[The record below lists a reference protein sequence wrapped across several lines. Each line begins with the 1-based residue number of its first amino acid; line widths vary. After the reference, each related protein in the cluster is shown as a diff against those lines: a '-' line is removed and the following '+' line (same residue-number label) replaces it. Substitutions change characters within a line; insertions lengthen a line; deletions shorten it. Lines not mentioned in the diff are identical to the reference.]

1 MVELRFKKLTE
12 TAQIPRLATENAA
25 CFDLVVDRIEEV
37 APGKIKLFF
46 GLACEFPD
54 DYKLCIV
61 PRSSFNHKDWVMQ
74 NSPGQVDPDYRGEI
88 AMYLQA
94 FPVGVEV
101 THNIFADTSEGELV
115 YPDSPYQVGDRAAQ
129 AFLQAIV
136 PTRILEVGEVS
147 VTKRGTGGF
156 GSTGVGELAIN

>member
-1 MVELRFKKLTE
+1 MIELRFKKLTE
-12 TAQIPRLATENAA
+12 TAVIPKLATEGAA
-25 CFDLVVDRIEEV
+25 CFDLVVDRVEQV
-37 APGKIKLFF
+37 SPGKVKLFF
-46 GLACEFPD
+46 GLACEFQD

-88 AMYLQA
+88 AAFLQA
-94 FPVGVEV
+94 FPIGIESEEFAGVNFGYKL
-101 THNIFADTSEGELV
+101 T
-115 YPDSPYQVGDRAAQ
+115 YPECPYQVGDRATQ

-147 VTKRGTGGF
+147 ETVRGTGGF
-156 GSTGVGELAIN
+156 GSTGK